1 MLILAM
7 ILNSV
12 DILMIFLLTHAIIK
26 QIPIFTWDRVLFGI
40 GYGASLGIA
49 AYFLDSYT
57 YRIITTIGAFIVIYL
72 VAKSSFSSAFLIY
85 ALTWFFGLIQFIVIL
100 GIQQVSLEQPIF
112 FLLVQAISLVIVL
125 IACRFRFLNIAFRF
139 IEEHIELKLAVFVVG
154 IVLIGA
160 LFYFNFQERTPYLV
174 YFISLMVTFI
184 VASYI
189 MSAKIIHL
197 RYKMPLKK
205 HSDYHL
211 NLGRM
216 IQAYEEED
224 HKEIDRLKELS
235 PDDVFALHVQHFQFG
250 KTKENIIQFIKN
262 KRALYNPNLEVRYEI
277 FYSSE
282 HKMMKT
288 ENVIKMLSILL
299 DNAFETGTTNPII
312 VELSVTK
319 SYIQLTVGN
328 EFTSPDSEELS
339 RIFTVDGYT
348 TKKVNERGYG
358 LTNLHND
365 LVHVGGKLMTNYQHD
380 RMSNTPYL
388 NITVK
393 I

>member
-1 MLILAM
+1 MLILAV
-7 ILNSV
+7 ILNTV
-12 DILMIFLLTHAIIK
+12 DILMIFLLIHAIIK
-26 QIPIFTWDRVLFGI
+26 QIPIFTWDRILFGL
-40 GYGASLGIA
+40 GYGVSLGIA
-49 AYFLDSYT
+49 AHFLDGYT
-57 YRIITTIGAFIVIYL
+57 YRIITTIGAYIVIYL
-72 VAKSSFSSAFLIY
+72 VAKSSFSSTLLIY

-112 FLLVQAISLVIVL
+112 FFLVQAITLVIVL
-125 IACRFRFLNIAFRF
+125 IACRFSFLNIVFRY

-174 YFISLMVTFI
+174 YFVGMLTAFAVT
-184 VASYI
+184 SYI
-189 MSAKIIHL
+189 MGIKIIYL

-211 NLGRM
+211 DLGRM
-216 IQAYEEED
+216 IKAYEEED
-224 HKEIDRLKELS
+224 SKEIDRLKALY
-235 PDDVFALHVQHFQFG
+235 PDDVFTLHVKHFQFG

-262 KRALYNPNLEVRYEI
+262 KRALHNTNVEVRYEI

-282 HKMMKT
+282 HEMMMT

-299 DNAFETGTTNPII
+299 DNAFETGTTKPII

-348 TKKVNERGYG
+348 TKKINERGYG
-358 LTNLHND
+358 LTNLHNN
-365 LVHVGGKLMTNYQHD
+365 LVQVGGKLMTNYQYD
-380 RMSNTPYL
+380 SMSNTPYL